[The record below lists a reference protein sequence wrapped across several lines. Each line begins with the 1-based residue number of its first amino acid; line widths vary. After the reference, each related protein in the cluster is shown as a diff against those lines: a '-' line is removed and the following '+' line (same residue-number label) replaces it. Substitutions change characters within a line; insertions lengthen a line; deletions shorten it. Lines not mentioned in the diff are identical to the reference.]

1 MPETAPGGTWEAT
14 EAIGL
19 GGRSS
24 FPMRTDEFCNDC
36 CMFDNTV
43 VNLGFEVGS
52 LGELNYWT
60 YFHHHYL
67 SLDLK
72 GRGWILHEHG
82 LGTFDLC
89 TC

>member
-1 MPETAPGGTWEAT
+1 MWEAT

-24 FPMRTDEFCNDC
+24 FSMQTDKFCNDY

-43 VNLGFEVGS
+43 VNSGFHRE
-52 LGELNYWT
+52 NYWT
-60 YFHHHYL
+60 YFHEHYL

-72 GRGWILHEHG
+72 GRGSILHEHG
-82 LGTFDLC
+82 LGTFDLW